1 MGIRVKME
9 EKVRVENEAPNKKKL
24 TLSVD
29 EGVVKRAK
37 SMGFNLSEFT
47 EQVLD
52 AYAFTPEKTAKNRLY
67 QKYGELFVSMKGL
80 LEEYGTSVEVA
91 RWLYED
97 EGGEGEVKVF
107 LEYDGKLHQYNSGD
121 VDEYGN
127 EVSRPIEI
135 SAVST
140 TFYPT
145 KTILE
150 NFIKAITTAKEK
162 RAEQIGELEMAK
174 RMVEAIW
181 TPAERHVEKPKA
193 GSKAK

>member
-1 MGIRVKME
+1 MKTE
-9 EKVRVENEAPNKKKL
+9 EKVRVENEAPTKKKL

-67 QKYGELFVSMKGL
+67 QKYGELFASMKPL

-91 RWLYED
+91 LWIYD
-97 EGGEGEVKVF
+97 DGEGNEGEVKVF
-107 LEYDGKLHQYNSGD
+107 LESDGRLRQYASGD

-127 EVSRPIEI
+127 EVAKPIEI
-135 SAVST
+135 AGVGNAFHS
-140 TFYPT
+140 T

-150 NFIKAITTAKEK
+150 NFIKAVTAAKEK

>member
-1 MGIRVKME
+1 MKME

-52 AYAFTPEKTAKNRLY
+52 AYAFTPEKTAKNRLH
-67 QKYGELFVSMKGL
+67 QKYAELFASMKPL
-80 LEEYGTSVEVA
+80 LQEYGASAEVA
-91 RWLYED
+91 TWIYETD
-97 EGGEGEVKVF
+97 DGNEEEVKVF
-107 LEYDGKLHQYNSGD
+107 LESDGKLLRYDSAMVDQY
-121 VDEYGN
+121 EN
-127 EVSRPIEI
+127 EIPEAIEI
-135 SAVST
+135 SQVSNS
-140 TFYPT
+140 FYPT

-162 RAEQIGELEMAK
+162 RAEKIGELEMAK

-193 GSKAK
+193 GSRAK